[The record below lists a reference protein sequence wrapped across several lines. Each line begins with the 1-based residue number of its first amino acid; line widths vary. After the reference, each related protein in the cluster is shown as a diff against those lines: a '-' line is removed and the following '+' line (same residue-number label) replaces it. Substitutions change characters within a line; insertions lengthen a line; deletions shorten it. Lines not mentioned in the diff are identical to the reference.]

1 MYTKQDILT
10 LVEDEDV
17 QFIRLQFSDLSG
29 HVKNIA
35 ITVSQLE
42 KALNNEFIF
51 DGSAISGFADVTVSD
66 MYLHPNLDTFEI
78 FPWRPHQGKVAR
90 FICDVYTY
98 DHKPFEGDPRYVLK
112 QVLSDAKAKG
122 YEFYVGPECE
132 FFLFNTDDSG
142 NPIACTNDE
151 GGYFDVAPLDNGEN
165 CRREIVLTLED
176 MDFEVES
183 SHHETSAGQH
193 EVDFKY
199 DEILTTA
206 DRIMTFK
213 MVVKTIAKRHGL
225 HATFMP
231 KPLNGQPGSGMHL
244 NFSLFKKGEDLFA
257 DGDKLSGTAK
267 SFIAGLLKYAPEI
280 ACLTN
285 PTINSYKRLIPDP
298 HSPCHIAWS
307 EINRS
312 LAVRVPADRHDGAK
326 IEFRTPD
333 PSSNPY
339 LALAACIKAGL
350 RGIEENLQAPP
361 KIDTNVYALTQNE
374 REKLGIGSMPHSLN
388 EAIKNARNS
397 QLVHELLGD
406 GLFRRYLDAKSREYE
421 EYRQYVGEWE
431 IKKYLIQY

>member
-1 MYTKQDILT
+1 MYTKQDIMA
-10 LVEDEDV
+10 LVEEEDV

-42 KALNNEFIF
+42 KALDNEIIF
-51 DGSAISGFADVTVSD
+51 DGSAISGFADVAESD
-66 MYLHPNLDTFEI
+66 MYLYPNLDTFEI

-98 DHKPFEGDPRYVLK
+98 DRKPFEGDPRYVLK
-112 QVLSDAKAKG
+112 NVLAEAKSKG
-122 YEFYVGPECE
+122 YDFFVGPECE
-132 FFLFNTDDSG
+132 FFLFNTDDRG
-142 NPIACTNDE
+142 NPTACTNDE

-183 SHHETSAGQH
+183 SHHESSAGQH

-244 NFSLFKKGEDLFA
+244 NFSLFKGGKDLFS
-257 DGDKLSGTAK
+257 DGNELTDTAK

-280 ACLTN
+280 ACFTN
-285 PTINSYKRLIPDP
+285 PTVNSYKRLIPSGQ
-298 HSPCHIAWS
+298 SPCHIAWS

-312 LAVRVPADRHDGAK
+312 LAVRVPADKSGGAK

-333 PSSNPY
+333 PSGNPY

-350 RGIEENLQAPP
+350 RGIEDNLTPPP
-361 KIDTNVYALTQNE
+361 KVEANVYALSPDE
-374 REKLGIGSMPHSLN
+374 RAELGIGSMPHSLN
-388 EAIKNARNS
+388 EAVKIARS
-397 QLVHELLGD
+397 SEFVRELLGD
-406 GLFRRYLDAKSREYE
+406 GLFRRYLDARAEEYE

-431 IKKYLIQY
+431 VKKYLIRY